1 MSFLHCFNFSQK
13 SVQDWTITFV
23 STCKPNL
30 HNILIWSKFWIS
42 LDQFSPQFLVLYP
55 FLETFGSVCIKT
67 KRWSK
72 LIQISSKMDTK
83 VEIRQINPMFGS
95 FCLNLCLNFYFCIHW
110 ISLHQNKTL
119 IQTNPNVFKYAYK
132 TRYWGAN
139 WSKLIQKL
147 ESNQMN

>member
-1 MSFLHCFNFSQK
+1 MSLFY
-13 SVQDWTITFV
+13 IV
-23 STCKPNL
+23 SILAKNQFKIGPLLLFQPVNL

-42 LDQFSPQFLVLYP
+42 LDQFSPQSLVLYP

-95 FCLNLCLNFYFCIHW
+95 FCLNLRLNFYFCIHW
-110 ISLHQNKTL
+110 ISLHQNKP
-119 IQTNPNVFKYAYK
+119 IQNVFKYGYK
-132 TRYWGAN
+132 TRNWGAN

-147 ESNQMN
+147 DQIKTN